1 MSQERDEL
9 NRRRRAREEARKK
22 REQAQKRLYFRLAAA
37 AMVLLACGIGIFFL
51 IRDNAP
57 APDENAFPTISV
69 EQTQPPETEAPTEAA
84 SWQKAN
90 EVIHLVAAGDLN
102 VTDNTVWA
110 GQEGSTYDYT
120 NAFMDVAS
128 IFTEADLALLNF
140 EGTVNGMPY
149 GTVNGS
155 APAEMLRALK
165 RAGVDLVQMANS
177 TIVNGGYSGLVTTL
191 SNIRSEG
198 IEPVGAFSS
207 TEEFRKSK
215 GYTICEVGDIKIA
228 LVAFTKGM
236 GGHGLPEGSE
246 DCVNLLYTD
255 YATTYREIDVE
266 GITAVL
272 RAAENEDPDI
282 TIALLHWGSEYNED
296 ISKSQENIRD
306 LMLSN
311 GVDAIIGTHS
321 HLVQKIDFDEASGQL
336 VAYSLGDFFGDAKRS
351 GTQYSII
358 LDLEITKN
366 YDTGITRITD
376 FSYTPIYTLSEADCD
391 GERRVVR
398 IDNAISAYE
407 LNFVDKVTK
416 DCYDSMIYAL
426 QRIDARVNDKD
437 KK

>member
-1 MSQERDEL
+1 M
-9 NRRRRAREEARKK
+9 
-22 REQAQKRLYFRLAAA
+22 
-37 AMVLLACGIGIFFL
+37 
-51 IRDNAP
+51 
-57 APDENAFPTISV
+57 
-69 EQTQPPETEAPTEAA
+69 
-84 SWQKAN
+84 
-90 EVIHLVAAGDLN
+90 
-102 VTDNTVWA
+102 
-110 GQEGSTYDYT
+110 
-120 NAFMDVAS
+120 
-128 IFTEADLALLNF
+128 
-140 EGTVNGMPY
+140 
-149 GTVNGS
+149 
-155 APAEMLRALK
+155 
-165 RAGVDLVQMANS
+165 
-177 TIVNGGYSGLVTTL
+177 
-191 SNIRSEG
+191 
-198 IEPVGAFSS
+198 
-207 TEEFRKSK
+207 
-215 GYTICEVGDIKIA
+215 GDIKIA

-255 YATTYREIDVE
+255 YATTYREIDEE